1 MSRDLGSMPMTSSR
15 VYIPLSFTLFHHHP
29 HLINVVRRYRRT
41 PEQLIYVVDSATGEA
56 RTALNLSEVE
66 EVPQQGKHP
75 SLFLSRCQDRSTLS
89 ASTTPAAGD
98 GSEVH
103 TEHVNVVEAP
113 GEKPSFKDQVL
124 GYAKVTRGTVSFFRA
139 ANGKVRLLNSNCLN
153 YFRFSA
159 RLAIL
164 INKPILY

>member
-1 MSRDLGSMPMTSSR
+1 MSRDLDDTISMPMTSSR
-15 VYIPLSFTLFHHHP
+15 VYIPLSSALFHHHS
-29 HLINVVRRYRRT
+29 HIINVVRRYRRT

-56 RTALNLSEVE
+56 RTALNLSEVAAVE

-75 SLFLSRCQDRSTLS
+75 CLVLSRCQDRSNLS

-139 ANGKVRLLNSNCLN
+139 ANGKV
-153 YFRFSA
+153 
-159 RLAIL
+159 
-164 INKPILY
+164 